1 MPGADRTAVVRMRAE
16 FDQAIRQWDKLTGAA
31 QRSATAQAEA
41 ARRARTV
48 GDDVDRTSKQL
59 DRGGAAWLKY
69 GTVAAGAIA
78 GIQVKNLIRDAV
90 ALEAQFSKTMAQV
103 AVATQAP
110 AGEVKRL
117 DDLALKLGAD
127 TVFSANDAAS
137 AMLSLAKGGLSV
149 AQIEAGALA
158 DTLTLAAAGEMELGQ
173 AADVVVAAMG
183 SFQLGAKDTDAAVAA
198 LAGGANASSASLQD
212 MSMALSQ
219 TGTSAN
225 AAHFSIAET
234 TAYLAAFADQGFK
247 GSDAGTSLR
256 TMLSRLVPQTKEAQ
270 QAADALGL
278 SYVDSNGRLVSA
290 TEIAARTQKAFKGL
304 SDEERS
310 RAVNT
315 IFGADAQRA
324 VNALV
329 VEGESGI
336 RKYLKSTTDLTQA
349 QQLADAANSGTAG
362 SLEELS
368 GAAETALIKLGRGL
382 APTVQD
388 VAGDLADL
396 LESGDVEAW
405 GTAAA
410 EAISDFMD
418 ELGPLA
424 DDLVDIA
431 GGALPAVGTALET
444 TAAGFQIVLSVVEP
458 VVDLFAQLPDSAQQ
472 ALLLAGAATVIGNR
486 MSTAGARTMEYVRNI
501 DRAEARSTALRVGIG
516 GLGIGLSTLGSEMG
530 DAGGEVGNLLE
541 VMGGAATGF
550 AVGGPWGAA
559 VGGAISLVKAFGDSN
574 RNVVPDIEALSES
587 LDKQTGKLTENSRE
601 MVVNALQKNDAF
613 KRGRDLGIDAG
624 TITDAALGQEKA
636 LERIRKAREA
646 AREEYRQA
654 VADGTA
660 GFEDIPDDQDFD
672 KLLDILGDQ
681 NDALKDARR
690 GWDDEASAKSKSF
703 ELNKL
708 GDDQIS
714 AATKAI
720 KEQGIAIR
728 DVPREVVTQFTQPG
742 YDQAEEHAVEIAR
755 KYKLTPK
762 EVRTV
767 LTALDY
773 STEQI
778 DRVLAGMRKVDG
790 KTATVRVYANVDQA
804 TGQILGFRRE
814 VERLDGTTATV
825 YSRVVRSGQV
835 GGGTTQADG
844 SVLSFYADGGTTRE
858 NHVAQIAPAGSWRVW
873 AEPETMGEAYI
884 PLAPAKRPRS
894 MEIWRQTGRLL
905 GATEMDFYADGKIRG
920 HSLDYW
926 EEKRASRLEL
936 ARMQQRI
943 TELQR
948 SLRETEK
955 YGRGNKRSRRRLRG
969 IDRTVAEL
977 ELRDARKELEEARF
991 ANALNR
997 SRSGTIQQRIN
1008 QRDGAGQ
1015 RAEDAESTR
1024 AANDVLARAKR
1035 AGLNP
1040 EETAAALTAQ
1050 QGVLDAQRRLREAKK
1065 GTLEYKVAETEVA
1078 KAKTELND
1086 VLTRADAKK
1095 TELEQANEEAEQA
1108 QQQRQQAS
1116 ESFARNGAISRW
1128 SSAGAASRSTD
1139 RSIADMGTFIDLLVQ
1154 LRGKGA
1160 PGWLLQQ
1167 LQDQGPS
1174 REAIRV
1180 ARQYLGSPELLARAN
1195 VQAAQIQALSGAYG
1209 ALTSSTAWWP
1219 GTTVSAAQ
1227 LQAGGVRQLQ
1237 VAIDTLNPNAITA
1250 EVQRVVRHEL
1260 GVMIGVSG

>member
-1 MPGADRTAVVRMRAE
+1 MSGGDRTAVVRMRAE
-16 FDQAIRQWDKLTGAA
+16 FDQAIRQWDLLTAATERNARA
-31 QRSATAQAEA
+31 QREATRQMNLAGDDAGRTA
-41 ARRARTV
+41 ARLGRAGSAWQTYGR
-48 GDDVDRTSKQL
+48 L
-59 DRGGAAWLKY
+59 AA
-69 GTVAAGAIA
+69 AAIA

-103 AVATQAP
+103 AVQVKAP

-127 TVFSANDAAS
+127 TVFSANDAAT

-183 SFQLGAKDTDAAVAA
+183 SFQLGAKDTDTAVAA

-234 TAYLAAFADQGFK
+234 TAFLAAFADQGFK

-349 QQLADAANSGTAG
+349 QKLAEAANSGTAG
-362 SLEELS
+362 ALEELS
-368 GAAETALIKLGRGL
+368 GAAETALIKVGRGL
-382 APTVQD
+382 APTIQ
-388 VAGDLADL
+388 DLAGKATSL
-396 LESGDVEAW
+396 LESGDLETW
-405 GTAAA
+405 AADA
-410 EAISDFMD
+410 GQAVSDLVD
-418 ELGPLA
+418 EVGPLA
-424 DDLVDIA
+424 SELLEA
-431 GGALPAVGTALET
+431 GQNALPVVEDAAKGA
-444 TAAGFQIVLSVVEP
+444 AAGLGLVLEVVKP
-458 VVDLFAQLPDSAQQ
+458 IIGLFNEMPESAQQ
-472 ALLLAGAATVIGNR
+472 ALILAGGMKLLSGRMEVAGDRVTRLRDRFKDADKQASLMRGGIGLAGA
-486 MSTAGARTMEYVRNI
+486 
-501 DRAEARSTALRVGIG
+501 
-516 GLGIGLSTLGSEMG
+516 GLMTLGSE
-530 DAGGEVGNLLE
+530 AE
-541 VMGGAATGF
+541 
-550 AVGGPWGAA
+550 
-559 VGGAISLVKAFGDSN
+559 DS
-574 RNVVPDIEALSES
+574 
-587 LDKQTGKLTENSRE
+587 
-601 MVVNALQKNDAF
+601 
-613 KRGRDLGIDAG
+613 
-624 TITDAALGQEKA
+624 
-636 LERIRKAREA
+636 
-646 AREEYRQA
+646 
-654 VADGTA
+654 
-660 GFEDIPDDQDFD
+660 D
-672 KLLDILGDQ
+672 KLLSGLLTTAGLAAAGFATAGPIGAAIGGGAGALMLLA
-681 NDALKDARR
+681 DATGHSADEFEKGVGPASDYAATL
-690 GWDDEASAKSKSF
+690 DDVT
-703 ELNKL
+703 
-708 GDDQIS
+708 G
-714 AATKAI
+714 AATKATRALVFENLGKADI
-720 KEQGIAIR
+720 LNQAADLKIQSRDLVDYVLGSQDAIGRVNKILEDNAFSNTRSVAEVRNALRVMSGDFEKNAQDAEAARQASMNWDEALKGIPK
-728 DVPREVVTQFTQPG
+728 DVRARLENENYDVTLQ
-742 YDQAEEHAVEIAR
+742 EIADLGR
-755 KYKLTPK
+755 EYKLTPK
-762 EVRTV
+762 QVRTLVEV
-767 LTALDY
+767 LGRAESEANIRAVVRAAKAADGTKA
-773 STEQI
+773 SIVITTTE
-778 DRVLAGMRKVDG
+778 R
-790 KTATVRVYANVDQA
+790 TY
-804 TGQILGFRRE
+804 RE
-814 VERLDGTTATV
+814 VIKRPD
-825 YSRVVRSGQV
+825 RSDV
-835 GGGTTQADG
+835 GAPARNLEDLFRGRADG
-844 SVLSFYADGGTTRE
+844 GIDFYADGGVGRSAWSDMNFFASGGMHALQADMLANAGDRVASSASRRE

-873 AEPETMGEAYI
+873 AEDETGGEAYI

-905 GATEMDFYADGKIRG
+905 GATEMDFYANGKIRG

-991 ANALNR
+991 ANTLNR

-1015 RAEDAESTR
+1015 RAQDAESTR
-1024 AANDVLARAKR
+1024 AANDVLARARR

-1040 EETAAALTAQ
+1040 DETAAALTAQ

-1065 GTLEYKVAETEVA
+1065 GTLEYRVAETEVA

-1160 PGWLLQQ
+1160 PRWLLDQ
-1167 LQDQGPS
+1167 LNEHGPS

-1180 ARQYLGSPELLARAN
+1180 AKQYLGSPELLARAN

-1209 ALTSSTAWWP
+1209 ALTSNTAWWP
-1219 GTTVSAAQ
+1219 GTTVSAAN
-1227 LQAGGVRQLQ
+1227 QAAAGTQRLEVDIKTNDPA
-1237 VAIDTLNPNAITA
+1237 AIAR
-1250 EVQRVVRHEL
+1250 EVQRVVRHEIS
-1260 GVMIGVSG
+1260 VMIVGSGI